1 MAVPATIL
9 DKIPHLPES
18 PGVYLWRD
26 AEGKVLYV
34 GKAKRLRSRVRS
46 YVASDHA
53 ESVKTRA
60 LMQQVEA
67 LDTIVVPSEAHALIL
82 EANLI
87 KEYKPRFNIALRD
100 DKSYPYIKVTVQ
112 EPFPRV
118 WVTRR
123 LQNDGARY
131 FGPYTDVGAM
141 RRSLDVVKRLFTVR
155 SCNFDMPKQM
165 PDRPCLDY
173 HIGRCKAPCI
183 LAQTQG
189 EYAAMIDE
197 VLDFLEGKPEE
208 VERKLRERMALAAE
222 SLDFERAAQLRDV
235 LSHLEKMEEPTVV
248 MEVEG
253 GDRDVIGYARDG
265 DDAVVALLRI
275 RAGKLLAR
283 DHQFVEN
290 VDGVP
295 DAEVLESYLAGPY
308 RLLEERSHELMLP
321 FEVEDRAVVEESL
334 ERTKLLVPQRGP
346 KRELIELAQQNARHL
361 LEEARL
367 TGDAPEAGERAGDP
381 VYELQRQL
389 GLQKVPR
396 AFVCF
401 DISHAQGTDTVA
413 SCVWFQNGRP
423 YRAEYRKFKVKTVE
437 GIDDFA
443 SMKEVVGRYF
453 ARRIEEERPL
463 PDLVLID
470 GGKGQLNAA
479 AEALH
484 GLGLASLPIASLAK
498 REEEVFLLGRS
509 DPLVLSRRSP
519 ALRMLQQA
527 RDEAHR
533 FAITFQRKRRTV
545 RTITSELLRIP
556 GVGESKRRLLLS
568 TFGSL
573 QAIREAT
580 AEQIGALPGFSA
592 RSGQRILDALRRSD
606 AVAPSAPA
614 TVPAA
619 QSSDA
624 APSDASP
631 DEGAPIESSE
641 GVPLG
646 TTDTEAAEPSTS
658 PTDIGST

>member
-9 DKIPHLPES
+9 EKIPHLPES

-197 VLDFLEGKPEE
+197 VLDFLEGKPDE

-275 RAGKLLAR
+275 RGGKLLAR

-290 VDGVP
+290 VDGVA

-367 TGDAPEAGERAGDP
+367 TGDATDVGERAGDP

-396 AFVCF
+396 SFVCF

-423 YRAEYRKFKVKTVE
+423 LRAEYRKFKVKSVE

-443 SMKEVVGRYF
+443 SMREVVGRYF
-453 ARRIEEERPL
+453 ARRVEEERPL

-479 AEALH
+479 AEALA

-509 DPLVLSRRSP
+509 EPLTLSRRSP
-519 ALRMLQQA
+519 ALRLLQQA

-592 RSGQRILDALRRSD
+592 KSGQRILDALRQSD
-606 AVAPSAPA
+606 ALAPSPSAPA
-614 TVPAA
+614 
-619 QSSDA
+619 
-624 APSDASP
+624 
-631 DEGAPIESSE
+631 ESSS
-641 GVPLG
+641 P
-646 TTDTEAAEPSTS
+646 
-658 PTDIGST
+658 PTDIDAT